1 MRGCECQCRP
11 IKYTA
16 STLER
21 EWGQQLARGNDD
33 ACHFILDNVKKVK
46 EWTVKL
52 EVKDVEQPCSIW
64 LLISHITLIINSHWQ
79 ITLNTP
85 TACHAL
91 SSSDGQAPV
100 DDGPK
105 LPHAEIS
112 EHGH

>member
-33 ACHFILDNVKKVK
+33 ACHFILDNVEKVK

-79 ITLNTP
+79 SLSTHP
-85 TACHAL
+85 RHVMRSAL
-91 SSSDGQAPV
+91 LMARLLWMTDPS
-100 DDGPK
+100 
-105 LPHAEIS
+105 
-112 EHGH
+112 